1 MRTLT
6 SLLLRALVAASM
18 WCGAGHACAVALYH
32 VSIDTRTLPGTGGYL
47 DFLFAGP
54 ASSATPAA
62 TISNV
67 TGSFD
72 AGNTF
77 AYGSPRGSL
86 AAGLTLGNA
95 GEFGAWAH
103 FGGILGFDIG
113 FSGTDDPGAP
123 GIDLSVALLDV
134 DQFSYAPGTNGNV
147 ATFSLQAGTPA
158 GVAVDRALATVTPI
172 PEPASLAQM
181 AAGVVLLACALRRRR
196 R

>member
-1 MRTLT
+1 MHTLT

-18 WCGAGHACAVALYH
+18 LCGAGHACAAVLYH
-32 VSIDTRTLPGTGGYL
+32 VSIDTRALPGAGGYL

-54 ASSATPAA
+54 ASPATPAA

-72 AGNTF
+72 AGTTF
-77 AYGSPRGSL
+77 AYGSPLGSL
-86 AAGLTLGNA
+86 TGGLTLGNA
-95 GEFGAWAH
+95 DEFGAWAH
-103 FGGILGFDIG
+103 FGGILGFDVG

-158 GVAVDRALATVTPI
+158 DVALDRTLATVTAV
-172 PEPASLAQM
+172 PEPATLAQM
-181 AAGVVLLACALRRRR
+181 AAGFVLLACALRRRR
-196 R
+196 H